1 MYPPLW
7 DFALMIQLPEP
18 IRKAGGYAMSEPV
31 NRRQNTEGHPPG
43 VQEVLHWARCH
54 PGMLVVG
61 SLAVAALLTRTTSEL
76 EAEVALQTEADFVDG
91 EAPLFI

>member
-1 MYPPLW
+1 MLQPPK
-7 DFALMIQLPEP
+7 P
-18 IRKAGGYAMSEPV
+18 ISKAGGHTMSEPV
-31 NRRQNTEGHPPG
+31 NSRQNTEGHPPG

-61 SLAVAALLTRTTSEL
+61 SLPVAALLTRTTSEA
-76 EAEVALQTEADFVDG
+76 EAEVAPQTEADFVDG